1 MPVSEYR
8 RQGLVRPPQAEN
20 DNRIRRY
27 AVKLKGSEI
36 ICESLLREG
45 VDVLFGHPGGAIL
58 PFYDALW
65 AYPQLRH
72 ILVRHEQSAAHAA
85 DGYARITGKPGV
97 CVATSGPG
105 ATNLITGIMGAKAD
119 SIPLV
124 AITGQVARA
133 AMGTEAFQ
141 ECDICSIASVCTKRT
156 FLVMSAND
164 LARTVRE
171 AFRVAQEGRPGP
183 VLIDVPRDVQLEEA
197 EFEYPT
203 PAAVSEPVLSDEL
216 MENIQKAA
224 ALMNQAERPVI
235 IAGHGIVNSRA
246 FDELLELAECSG
258 IPVINTL
265 LGISGFPRN
274 HPQSLGM
281 LGMHGMYWCNMVV
294 DQADVII
301 GLGMRFDDRVTGRV
315 SGFAPHA
322 RIIHLDIEATQV
334 GRIVPAEVPL
344 VGDARPILQ
353 ALTPLAE
360 WVERPEWMA
369 TIASLKAQHP
379 SLAIPAP
386 DPSSNRALLPQQVLV
401 EMNEMIQEDDNAVVV
416 TGVGQ
421 HQMWAAQYLFLNQPN
436 SFVTSGGLGAMGFEV
451 PAALGAQVG
460 RPDATVWS
468 VAGDGGF
475 QMTLQELVTAVQE
488 KLPIKIAIFNNGYLG
503 MVRQWQEMFFD
514 GHLKE
519 VPMPGP
525 DYVKL
530 ANAYDIPALRVE
542 HQEDVADALRQAQE
556 YDGPFLIEFVV
567 ERETNVF
574 PMVPPG
580 GSLADT
586 LEDPRTTAAVG

>member
-1 MPVSEYR
+1 M
-8 RQGLVRPPQAEN
+8 
-20 DNRIRRY
+20 
-27 AVKLKGSEI
+27 KLKGSEI

-45 VDVLFGHPGGAIL
+45 VEVLFGHPGGAIL

-85 DGYARITGKPGV
+85 DGYARMTGKPGV

-119 SIPLV
+119 SIPVV

-133 AMGTEAFQ
+133 AIGTEAFQ

-156 FLVMSAND
+156 YLVLSAAD
-164 LARTVRE
+164 LPRTIHE
-171 AFRVAQEGRPGP
+171 AFQVAQEGRPGP
-183 VLIDVPRDVQLEEA
+183 VLIDVPRDVQLELA
-197 EFEYPT
+197 EFEYPDPVVLPEVAL
-203 PAAVSEPVLSDEL
+203 PADTL
-216 MENIQKAA
+216 ENVRKAA
-224 ALMNQAERPVI
+224 DLMNQAERPVI

-246 FDELLELAECSG
+246 FDELLALANASG

-265 LGISGFPRN
+265 LGLSGFPRN
-274 HPQSLGM
+274 HPQSMGM
-281 LGMHGMYWCNMVV
+281 LGMHGMYWCNMIV
-294 DQADVII
+294 DQADVVI

-322 RIIHLDIEATQV
+322 RIIHLDIEPSQV
-334 GRIVPAEVPL
+334 GRIVPVEVPL

-353 ALTPLAE
+353 ALVPLVRNVDRAG
-360 WVERPEWMA
+360 WMS
-369 TIASLKAQHP
+369 TVNQLREQHP
-379 SLAIPAP
+379 SLDIPQS
-386 DPSSNRALLPQQVLV
+386 DALMPQQVLAALNDV
-401 EMNEMIQEDDNAVVV
+401 IQQDDDAVVV

-436 SFVTSGGLGAMGFEV
+436 SFVTSGGLGAMGFEI
-451 PAALGAQVG
+451 PAALGAQTG
-460 RPDATVWS
+460 RPNSTVWS

-475 QMTLQELVTAVQE
+475 QMTLQELITAVEE
-488 KLPIKIAIFNNGYLG
+488 KLPIKIALFNNGYLG

-514 GHLKE
+514 GHIKD

-530 ANAYDIPALRVE
+530 AGAYGIPALRVDT
-542 HQEDVADALRQAQE
+542 QEDVAAALAEAQA

-567 ERETNVF
+567 ERETNVY

-586 LEDPRTTAAVG
+586 LEDPRTTAATR

>member
-1 MPVSEYR
+1 M
-8 RQGLVRPPQAEN
+8 
-20 DNRIRRY
+20 
-27 AVKLKGSEI
+27 KLKGSEI

-45 VDVLFGHPGGAIL
+45 VEVLFGHPGGAIL

-85 DGYARITGKPGV
+85 DGYARMTGKPGV

-119 SIPLV
+119 SIPVV

-133 AMGTEAFQ
+133 AIGTEAFQ

-156 FLVMSAND
+156 YLVLSAAD
-164 LARTVRE
+164 LPRTIHE
-171 AFRVAQEGRPGP
+171 AFQVAQEGRPGP
-183 VLIDVPRDVQLEEA
+183 VLIDVPRDVQLELA
-197 EFEYPT
+197 EFEYPDPVIPPEVVL
-203 PAAVSEPVLSDEL
+203 PADTL
-216 MENIQKAA
+216 ENVRKAA
-224 ALMNQAERPVI
+224 DLMNQAERPVI
-235 IAGHGIVNSRA
+235 IAGHGIITSRA
-246 FDELLELAECSG
+246 FDELLALANASG

-265 LGISGFPRN
+265 LGLSGFPRH
-274 HPQSLGM
+274 HPQSMGM
-281 LGMHGMYWCNMVV
+281 LGMHGMYWCNMIV
-294 DQADVII
+294 DQADVVI

-322 RIIHLDIEATQV
+322 RIIHLDIEPSQV
-334 GRIVPAEVPL
+334 GRIVPVEVPL

-353 ALTPLAE
+353 ALVPLVRNVDRAG
-360 WVERPEWMA
+360 WMS
-369 TIASLKAQHP
+369 TVNELREQHP
-379 SLAIPAP
+379 SLDIPQS
-386 DPSSNRALLPQQVLV
+386 DALMPQQVLAALNDV
-401 EMNEMIQEDDNAVVV
+401 IQQDDDAVVV

-436 SFVTSGGLGAMGFEV
+436 SFVTSGGLGAMGFEI
-451 PAALGAQVG
+451 PAALGAQTG
-460 RPDATVWS
+460 RPNSTVWS

-475 QMTLQELVTAVQE
+475 QMTLQELITAVEE
-488 KLPIKIAIFNNGYLG
+488 KLPIKIALFNNGYLG

-514 GHLKE
+514 GHIKD

-530 ANAYDIPALRVE
+530 AAAYGIPALRVDT
-542 HQEDVADALRQAQE
+542 QEDVAAALAAAQA

-567 ERETNVF
+567 ERETNVY

-586 LEDPRTTAAVG
+586 LEDPRTMAATR

>member
-1 MPVSEYR
+1 M
-8 RQGLVRPPQAEN
+8 
-20 DNRIRRY
+20 
-27 AVKLKGSEI
+27 KLKGSEI

-45 VDVLFGHPGGAIL
+45 VEVLFGHPGGAIL

-85 DGYARITGKPGV
+85 DGYARMTGKPGV

-119 SIPLV
+119 SIPVV

-133 AMGTEAFQ
+133 AIGTEAFQ

-156 FLVMSAND
+156 YLVLSAAD
-164 LARTVRE
+164 LPRTIHE
-171 AFRVAQEGRPGP
+171 AFQVAQEGRPGP
-183 VLIDVPRDVQLEEA
+183 VLIDVPRDVQLELA
-197 EFEYPT
+197 EFEYPDPVVLPEVVL
-203 PAAVSEPVLSDEL
+203 PADTL
-216 MENIQKAA
+216 ENVRKAA
-224 ALMNQAERPVI
+224 DLMNQAERPVI

-246 FDELLELAECSG
+246 FDELLALANASG

-265 LGISGFPRN
+265 LGLSGFPRN
-274 HPQSLGM
+274 HPQSMGM
-281 LGMHGMYWCNMVV
+281 LGMHGMYWCNMIV
-294 DQADVII
+294 DQADVVI

-322 RIIHLDIEATQV
+322 RIIHLDIEPSQV
-334 GRIVPAEVPL
+334 GRIVPVEVPL

-353 ALTPLAE
+353 ALVPLVRNVDRAG
-360 WVERPEWMA
+360 WMS
-369 TIASLKAQHP
+369 TVNELREQHP
-379 SLAIPAP
+379 SLDIPQS
-386 DPSSNRALLPQQVLV
+386 DALMPQQVLAALNDV
-401 EMNEMIQEDDNAVVV
+401 IQQDDDAVVV

-436 SFVTSGGLGAMGFEV
+436 SFVTSGGLGAMGFEI
-451 PAALGAQVG
+451 PAALGAQTG
-460 RPDATVWS
+460 RPNSTVWS

-475 QMTLQELVTAVQE
+475 QMTLQELITAVE
-488 KLPIKIAIFNNGYLG
+488 ERLPIKIALFNNGYLG

-514 GHLKE
+514 GHIKD
-519 VPMPGP
+519 VPIPGP

-530 ANAYDIPALRVE
+530 AGAYGIPALRVDT
-542 HQEDVADALRQAQE
+542 QEDVAAALAEAQA

-567 ERETNVF
+567 ERETNVY

-586 LEDPRTTAAVG
+586 LEDPRTTAATR

>member
-1 MPVSEYR
+1 M
-8 RQGLVRPPQAEN
+8 
-20 DNRIRRY
+20 
-27 AVKLKGSEI
+27 KLKGSEI

-45 VDVLFGHPGGAIL
+45 VAVLFGHPGGAIL

-105 ATNLITGIMGAKAD
+105 ATNLVTGIMGAKAD

-133 AMGTEAFQ
+133 ALGTEAFQ

-156 FLVMSAND
+156 YLVLSAAD
-164 LARTVRE
+164 LARTVHD

-197 EFEYPT
+197 EFDY
-203 PAAVSEPVLSDEL
+203 PAAAPHPEPPLPAATLD
-216 MENIQKAA
+216 NIRRAA
-224 ALMNQAERPVI
+224 ALINRAARPVI
-235 IAGHGIVNSRA
+235 IAGHGILNSGA
-246 FDELLELAECSG
+246 FDELRALADRSG

-265 LGISGFPRN
+265 LGISGFPRS

-322 RIIHLDIEATQV
+322 RIIHLDIAAGQI

-353 ALTPLAE
+353 ALLPLVE
-360 WVERPEWMA
+360 WAERPEWMA
-369 TIASLKAQHP
+369 AIAHLKARHP
-379 SLAIPAP
+379 SLDIPRS
-386 DPSSNRALLPQQVLV
+386 DALLPQQVLA
-401 EMNEMIQEDDNAVVV
+401 ELNRMIRQDGNAVVV

-421 HQMWAAQYLFLNQPN
+421 HQMWAAQYLFLDEPN

-451 PAALGAQVG
+451 PAALGAQLG
-460 RPDATVWS
+460 RPGATVWS
-468 VAGDGGF
+468 IAGDGGF

-488 KLPIKIAIFNNGYLG
+488 KLPIKIALFNNGYLG

-530 ANAYDIPALRVE
+530 ANAYDIPALRVT
-542 HQEDVADALRQAQE
+542 HQEDVAAALQQAKSCA
-556 YDGPFLIEFVV
+556 GPFLIEFVV
-567 ERETNVF
+567 EPDTNVF
-574 PMVPPG
+574 PMIPPG

-586 LEDPRTTAAVG
+586 LEDPRTAAAAAAR

>member
-1 MPVSEYR
+1 M
-8 RQGLVRPPQAEN
+8 
-20 DNRIRRY
+20 
-27 AVKLKGSEI
+27 KLKGSEI

-45 VDVLFGHPGGAIL
+45 VEVLFGHPGGAIL

-85 DGYARITGKPGV
+85 DGYARMTGKPGV

-119 SIPLV
+119 SIPVV

-133 AMGTEAFQ
+133 AIGTEAFQ

-156 FLVMSAND
+156 YLVLSAAD
-164 LARTVRE
+164 LPRTIHE
-171 AFRVAQEGRPGP
+171 AFQVAQEGRPGP
-183 VLIDVPRDVQLEEA
+183 VLIDVPRDVQLELA
-197 EFEYPT
+197 EFEYPDPVVP
-203 PAAVSEPVLSDEL
+203 PAVALPADTL
-216 MENIQKAA
+216 ENVRKAA
-224 ALMNQAERPVI
+224 DLMNQAERPVI

-246 FDELLELAECSG
+246 FDELLALANASG

-265 LGISGFPRN
+265 LGLSGFPRN
-274 HPQSLGM
+274 HPQSMGM
-281 LGMHGMYWCNMVV
+281 LGMHGMYWCNMIV
-294 DQADVII
+294 DQADVVI

-322 RIIHLDIEATQV
+322 RIIHLDIEPSQV
-334 GRIVPAEVPL
+334 GRIVPVEVPL

-353 ALTPLAE
+353 ALVPLVRNVDRAG
-360 WVERPEWMA
+360 WMS
-369 TIASLKAQHP
+369 TVNELREQHP
-379 SLAIPAP
+379 SLDIPQS
-386 DPSSNRALLPQQVLV
+386 DALMPQQVLAALNDV
-401 EMNEMIQEDDNAVVV
+401 IQQDDDAVVV

-436 SFVTSGGLGAMGFEV
+436 SFVTSGGLGAMGFEI
-451 PAALGAQVG
+451 PAALGAQTG
-460 RPDATVWS
+460 RPNSTVWS

-475 QMTLQELVTAVQE
+475 QMTLQELITAVEE
-488 KLPIKIAIFNNGYLG
+488 KLPIKIALFNNGYLG

-514 GHLKE
+514 GHIKD

-530 ANAYDIPALRVE
+530 AGAYGIPALRVDT
-542 HQEDVADALRQAQE
+542 QEDVAAALAEAQA

-567 ERETNVF
+567 ERETNVY

-586 LEDPRTTAAVG
+586 LEDPRTTAATR

>member
-1 MPVSEYR
+1 M
-8 RQGLVRPPQAEN
+8 
-20 DNRIRRY
+20 
-27 AVKLKGSEI
+27 KLKGSEI

-45 VDVLFGHPGGAIL
+45 VEVLFGHPGGAIL

-85 DGYARITGKPGV
+85 DGYARMTGKPGV

-105 ATNLITGIMGAKAD
+105 ATNLITGIMSAKAD
-119 SIPLV
+119 SIPIV

-133 AMGTEAFQ
+133 AIGTEAFQ

-156 FLVMSAND
+156 YLVLSAAD
-164 LARTVRE
+164 LARTIHE
-171 AFRVAQEGRPGP
+171 AFQVAQEGRPGP
-183 VLIDVPRDVQLEEA
+183 VLIDVPRDVQLELA
-197 EFEYPT
+197 EFEYPDPVVRPEVVL
-203 PAAVSEPVLSDEL
+203 PAETLENVRKAAEL
-216 MENIQKAA
+216 MNK
-224 ALMNQAERPVI
+224 AERPVI

-246 FDELLELAECSG
+246 FDELLALANASG

-265 LGISGFPRN
+265 LGLSGFPRN
-274 HPQSLGM
+274 HPQSMGM
-281 LGMHGMYWCNMVV
+281 LGMHGMYWCNMIV
-294 DQADVII
+294 DQADVVI

-322 RIIHLDIEATQV
+322 RIIHLDIEPSQV
-334 GRIVPAEVPL
+334 GRIVPVEVPL

-353 ALTPLAE
+353 ALVPLVRNIDRAG
-360 WVERPEWMA
+360 WMS
-369 TIASLKAQHP
+369 TVNELREQHP
-379 SLAIPAP
+379 SLAIPQS
-386 DPSSNRALLPQQVLV
+386 DALMPQQVLAALNDV
-401 EMNEMIQEDDNAVVV
+401 IQQDDDAVVV

-436 SFVTSGGLGAMGFEV
+436 SFVTSGGLGAMGFEI
-451 PAALGAQVG
+451 PAALGVQTG
-460 RPDATVWS
+460 RPNSTVWS

-475 QMTLQELVTAVQE
+475 QMTLQELITAVEE
-488 KLPIKIAIFNNGYLG
+488 KLPIKIALFNNGYLG

-514 GHLKE
+514 GHIKD

-530 ANAYDIPALRVE
+530 AGAYGIPALRVDT
-542 HQEDVADALRQAQE
+542 QEDVAAALAEAQA

-567 ERETNVF
+567 ERETNVY
-574 PMVPPG
+574 PMIPPG

-586 LEDPRTTAAVG
+586 LEDPRTMAATR

>member
-1 MPVSEYR
+1 M
-8 RQGLVRPPQAEN
+8 
-20 DNRIRRY
+20 
-27 AVKLKGSEI
+27 KLKGSEI

-45 VDVLFGHPGGAIL
+45 VEVLFGHPGGAIL

-85 DGYARITGKPGV
+85 DGYARMTGKPGV

-105 ATNLITGIMGAKAD
+105 ATNLITGIMSAKAD
-119 SIPLV
+119 SIPIV

-133 AMGTEAFQ
+133 AIGTEAFQ

-156 FLVMSAND
+156 YLVLSAAD
-164 LARTVRE
+164 LARTIHE
-171 AFRVAQEGRPGP
+171 AFQVAQEGRPGP
-183 VLIDVPRDVQLEEA
+183 VLIDVPRDVQLELA
-197 EFEYPT
+197 EFEYPDPVVPPEVVL
-203 PAAVSEPVLSDEL
+203 PAETLENVRKAAEL
-216 MENIQKAA
+216 MNK
-224 ALMNQAERPVI
+224 AERPVI

-246 FDELLELAECSG
+246 FDELLALANASG

-265 LGISGFPRN
+265 LGLSGFPRN
-274 HPQSLGM
+274 HPQSMGM
-281 LGMHGMYWCNMVV
+281 LGMHGMYWCNMIV
-294 DQADVII
+294 DQADVVI

-322 RIIHLDIEATQV
+322 RIIHLDIEPSQV
-334 GRIVPAEVPL
+334 GRIVPVEVPL

-353 ALTPLAE
+353 ALVPLVRKVDRAG
-360 WVERPEWMA
+360 WMS
-369 TIASLKAQHP
+369 TVNDLREQHP
-379 SLAIPAP
+379 SLAIPQS
-386 DPSSNRALLPQQVLV
+386 DALMPQQVLAALNDV
-401 EMNEMIQEDDNAVVV
+401 IQQDDDAVVV

-436 SFVTSGGLGAMGFEV
+436 SFVTSGGLGAMGFEI
-451 PAALGAQVG
+451 PAALGAQTG
-460 RPDATVWS
+460 RPNSTVWS

-475 QMTLQELVTAVQE
+475 QMTLQELITAVEE
-488 KLPIKIAIFNNGYLG
+488 KLPIKIALFNNGYLG

-514 GHLKE
+514 GHIKD

-530 ANAYDIPALRVE
+530 AGAYGIPALRVDT
-542 HQEDVADALRQAQE
+542 QEDVAAALAEAQA

-567 ERETNVF
+567 ERETNVY
-574 PMVPPG
+574 PMIPPG

-586 LEDPRTTAAVG
+586 LEDPRTMAATR

>member
-1 MPVSEYR
+1 M
-8 RQGLVRPPQAEN
+8 
-20 DNRIRRY
+20 
-27 AVKLKGSEI
+27 KLKGSEI

-45 VDVLFGHPGGAIL
+45 VEVLFGHPGGAIL

-85 DGYARITGKPGV
+85 DGYARMTGKPGV

-119 SIPLV
+119 SIPVV

-133 AMGTEAFQ
+133 AIGTEAFQ

-156 FLVMSAND
+156 YLVLSAAD
-164 LARTVRE
+164 LPRTIHE
-171 AFRVAQEGRPGP
+171 AFQVAQEGRPGP
-183 VLIDVPRDVQLEEA
+183 VLIDVPRDVQLELA
-197 EFEYPT
+197 EFEYPDPVVPPEVAL
-203 PAAVSEPVLSDEL
+203 PADTL
-216 MENIQKAA
+216 ENVRKAA
-224 ALMNQAERPVI
+224 DLMNQAERPVI

-246 FDELLELAECSG
+246 FDELLALANASG

-265 LGISGFPRN
+265 LGLSGFPRN
-274 HPQSLGM
+274 HPQSMGM
-281 LGMHGMYWCNMVV
+281 LGMHGMYWCNMIV
-294 DQADVII
+294 DQADVVI

-322 RIIHLDIEATQV
+322 RIIHLDIEPSQV
-334 GRIVPAEVPL
+334 GRIVPVEVPL

-353 ALTPLAE
+353 ALVPLVRNVDRAG
-360 WVERPEWMA
+360 WMS
-369 TIASLKAQHP
+369 TVNELREQHP
-379 SLAIPAP
+379 SLDIPQS
-386 DPSSNRALLPQQVLV
+386 DALMPQQVLAALNDV
-401 EMNEMIQEDDNAVVV
+401 IQQDDDAVVV

-436 SFVTSGGLGAMGFEV
+436 SFVTSGGLGAMGFEI
-451 PAALGAQVG
+451 PAALGAQTG
-460 RPDATVWS
+460 RPNSTVWS

-475 QMTLQELVTAVQE
+475 QMTLQELITAVEE
-488 KLPIKIAIFNNGYLG
+488 KLPIKIALFNNGYLG

-514 GHLKE
+514 GHIKD

-530 ANAYDIPALRVE
+530 AGAYGIPALRVDT
-542 HQEDVADALRQAQE
+542 QEDVAAALAEAQA

-567 ERETNVF
+567 ERETNVY

-586 LEDPRTTAAVG
+586 LEDPRTTAATR

>member
-1 MPVSEYR
+1 M
-8 RQGLVRPPQAEN
+8 
-20 DNRIRRY
+20 
-27 AVKLKGSEI
+27 KLKGSEI

-45 VDVLFGHPGGAIL
+45 VEVLFGHPGGAIL

-72 ILVRHEQSAAHAA
+72 VLVRHEQSAAHAA
-85 DGYARITGKPGV
+85 DGYARVTGKPGV

-119 SIPLV
+119 SIPMV

-156 FLVMSAND
+156 YLVLSAAD
-164 LARTVRE
+164 LARTIQE

-183 VLIDVPRDVQLEEA
+183 VLIDVPRDVQLEEVEL
-197 EFEYPT
+197 EFPM
-203 PAAVSEPVLSDEL
+203 PHAATEPSALSADVLD
-216 MENIQKAA
+216 NVRKAA
-224 ALMNQAERPVI
+224 TLINEAERPVI
-235 IAGHGIVNSRA
+235 IAGHGIVHSGA
-246 FDELLELAECSG
+246 YDELRQLAEATG

-265 LGISGFPRN
+265 LGLSGFPRN

-294 DQADVII
+294 DRADVVI

-322 RIIHLDIEATQV
+322 RIIHLDIEASQI

-344 VGDARPILQ
+344 VGDAKPILQ
-353 ALTPLAE
+353 ALVPLVE
-360 WVERPEWMA
+360 WSERRAWLDD
-369 TIASLKAQHP
+369 IASLKAEHP
-379 SLAIPAP
+379 SLAIPPTDGLA
-386 DPSSNRALLPQQVLV
+386 AQQVLT
-401 EMNEMIQEDDNAVVV
+401 ELNEAIQQDDNALVV

-436 SFVTSGGLGAMGFEV
+436 SFVTSGGLGVMGFEV
-451 PAALGAQVG
+451 PAALGAQLG
-460 RPDATVWS
+460 RPGATVWS

-475 QMTLQELVTAVQE
+475 QMTLQELVTAVEE
-488 KLPIKIAIFNNGYLG
+488 KLPIKIALFNNGYLG

-514 GHLKE
+514 GHIKE

-530 ANAYDIPALRVE
+530 ANAYNIPALRVE
-542 HQEDVADALRQAQE
+542 HQEDVADALRQARE
-556 YDGPFLIEFVV
+556 YDGPFLIEFVLAK
-567 ERETNVF
+567 EANVF

-586 LEDPRTTAAVG
+586 IEDPRTALVST

>member
-1 MPVSEYR
+1 M
-8 RQGLVRPPQAEN
+8 
-20 DNRIRRY
+20 
-27 AVKLKGSEI
+27 KLKGSEI

-45 VDVLFGHPGGAIL
+45 VEVLFGHPGGAIL

-85 DGYARITGKPGV
+85 DGYARMTGKPGV

-119 SIPLV
+119 SIPVV

-133 AMGTEAFQ
+133 AIGTEAFQ

-156 FLVMSAND
+156 YLVLSAAD
-164 LARTVRE
+164 LPRTIHE
-171 AFRVAQEGRPGP
+171 AFQVAQEGRPGP
-183 VLIDVPRDVQLEEA
+183 VLIDVPRDVQLELA
-197 EFEYPT
+197 EFEYPDPVIPPEVVL
-203 PAAVSEPVLSDEL
+203 PADTL
-216 MENIQKAA
+216 ENVRKAA
-224 ALMNQAERPVI
+224 DLMNKAERPVI
-235 IAGHGIVNSRA
+235 IAGHGIVTSRA
-246 FDELLELAECSG
+246 FDELLALANASG

-265 LGISGFPRN
+265 LGLSGFPRH
-274 HPQSLGM
+274 HPQSMGM
-281 LGMHGMYWCNMVV
+281 LGMHGMYWCNMIV
-294 DQADVII
+294 DQADVVI

-322 RIIHLDIEATQV
+322 RIIHLDIEPSQV
-334 GRIVPAEVPL
+334 GRIVPVEVPL

-353 ALTPLAE
+353 ALVPLVRNVDRAE
-360 WVERPEWMA
+360 WMSTVNELRE
-369 TIASLKAQHP
+369 QHP
-379 SLAIPAP
+379 SLDIPQS
-386 DPSSNRALLPQQVLV
+386 DALMPQQVLAALNDV
-401 EMNEMIQEDDNAVVV
+401 IQQDDDAVVV

-436 SFVTSGGLGAMGFEV
+436 SFVTSGGLGAMGFEI
-451 PAALGAQVG
+451 PAALGAQTG
-460 RPDATVWS
+460 RPNSTVWS

-475 QMTLQELVTAVQE
+475 QMTLQELITAVEE
-488 KLPIKIAIFNNGYLG
+488 KLPIKIALFNNGYLG

-514 GHLKE
+514 GHIKD

-530 ANAYDIPALRVE
+530 AGAYGIPALRVDT
-542 HQEDVADALRQAQE
+542 QEDVAAALAAAQA

-567 ERETNVF
+567 ERETNVY

-586 LEDPRTTAAVG
+586 LEDPRTMAATR